1 MRFSDGHAPR
11 SCTAGPGNGLKIER
25 GLISMN
31 PNKLNAR
38 RQLLGALLASG
49 LAPAA
54 LAQAVGAAPAKRSA
68 SASRPLRIY
77 GITFRGITDVE
88 RGFEEYFSSRKIPV
102 QITWRDLNRDATR
115 MAGFIEEIRATRPDV
130 IYTWGTSVTLGV
142 IGPYDAVDPAKH
154 ITDIPVVF
162 TLVAAPALAKIVP
175 DGGTRKNVSGVVH
188 VAPVAAQIQA
198 MAAYR
203 PYQKLGVLYTPTE
216 RNSVVVL
223 DEIRKLG
230 RERNYDTIT
239 RTFRLDAQR
248 KVTAEGAA
256 DLVRELKDA
265 GSQWLYLPPDSFLG
279 TLAQDVIIPTAME
292 VGLPTFASTEQLMQ
306 AGALSGLVSRY
317 HSVGQFTAQ
326 GRADLGGEDGT
337 RGGADRDAEALLLP
351 DPHQRGREAEA
362 AAAAADV
369 QLRRDPERRA
379 RRPITAGVRPANAAD
394 PALPVRWRALQAAW
408 PRDAAI
414 PQPVQ
419 ADAGRLGAAGLGPL
433 GGAAKP
439 LRGWVISLP
448 HPPPPAPSC

>member
-1 MRFSDGHAPR
+1 
-11 SCTAGPGNGLKIER
+11 
-25 GLISMN
+25 MN
-31 PNKLNAR
+31 NNFNAR
-38 RQLLGALLASG
+38 RQLLAAALASG
-49 LAPAA
+49 LTPLA
-54 LAQAVGAAPAKRSA
+54 LAQAAAASAAPAAKRPA
-68 SASRPLRIY
+68 GTNRPLRIY
-77 GITFRGITDVE
+77 AITFRGMTDVE
-88 RGFEEYFSSRKIPV
+88 KGFEEFFASRKIAV

-115 MAGFIEEIRATRPDV
+115 LSGFIDEIRATRPDV

-142 IGPYDAVDPAKH
+142 LGPYDAVDPGKH

-175 DGGTRKNVSGVVH
+175 ENGGTRRNVTGVVH

-230 RERNYDTIT
+230 RERGFDTIS

-256 DLVRELKDA
+256 ELVRELKEA

-317 HSVGQFTAQ
+317 HAVGQFTAHKVEQ
-326 GRADLGGEDGT
+326 ILVGKVAPEAVPIETLKRFSYQI
-337 RGGADRDAEALLLP
+337 RISVAEKLKL
-351 DPHQRGREAEA
+351 
-362 AAAAADV
+362 
-369 QLRRDPERRA
+369 
-379 RRPITAGVRPANAAD
+379 
-394 PALPVRWRALQAAW
+394 
-408 PRDAAI
+408 
-414 PQPVQ
+414 
-419 ADAGRLGAAGLGPL
+419 
-433 GGAAKP
+433 
-439 LRGWVISLP
+439 
-448 HPPPPAPSC
+448 PPPLPMFNYAEILNEAPVAQ